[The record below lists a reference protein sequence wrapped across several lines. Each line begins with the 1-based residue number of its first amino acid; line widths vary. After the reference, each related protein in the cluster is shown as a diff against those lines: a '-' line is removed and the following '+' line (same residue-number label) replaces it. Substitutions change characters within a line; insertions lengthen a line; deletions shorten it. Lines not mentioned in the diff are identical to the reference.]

1 MAESVSFCSSLFC
14 FYKVS
19 ILGILVLA
27 AYLLLNVKIVGVIIQ
42 TKDVRINR
50 NASIVGDNT
59 RLHLVLAQSFYQ
71 NSKKINFRTF
81 YKRNMKLLSLNCQS
95 YNTAKKDIYNI
106 VDTYNFDILCLSET
120 WETEKEKVNFKNWTI
135 HSKAR
140 KSDNHGGVAVI
151 CKPSQNFISQRITE
165 YETED
170 VEALFIHI

>member
-1 MAESVSFCSSLFC
+1 MVKKHMLKQKDRGRSLGATIAC
-14 FYKVS
+14 G
-19 ILGILVLA
+19 LGILVLA
-27 AYLLLNVKIVGVIIQ
+27 AYLLLNVKIVGVTTQ

-59 RLHLVLAQSFYQ
+59 KLHLVLAQHFYQ

-140 KSDNHGGVAVI
+140 KSDKHGGVEVI
-151 CKPSQNFISQRITE
+151 CKP
-165 YETED
+165 
-170 VEALFIHI
+170 